1 MGAPD
6 EHEYDRH
13 DSYRFP
19 FHESHDCHKPWPR
32 EQKEPAAQRPQLPPA
47 TQDVHAADVAPRE
60 EKLPAAQGSGSAEPP
75 AQPVP
80 P

>member
-1 MGAPD
+1 MN
-6 EHEYDRH
+6 
-13 DSYRFP
+13 
-19 FHESHDCHKPWPR
+19 PWPPCPS

-47 TQDVHAADVAPRE
+47 TQDVHAADVAPRD
-60 EKLPAAQGSGSAEPP
+60 EKLPALQGTGSAEPP